1 MVKQH
6 PYKILDSVNYP
17 SDLKNLNIEE
27 LKQLSEEL
35 REEII
40 STISKTGG
48 HLGAGLG
55 VAELTVA
62 LHYVF
67 NTPKDLLVWDIGHQA
82 YPHKVLTGRKDK
94 LHTIRQPGGISG
106 FLKRS
111 ESEYDVFGA
120 GHSSTSISAAL
131 GLAIARDINGSDHDV
146 IAVIGD
152 GSISAGMAYEAMNNA
167 GHLKKKMVVILNDNK
182 MSIAPAVGAMS
193 QYLCRLMSSKPYLS
207 VRSLAKNFLNHMPSP
222 IENFAKKA
230 KKYAK
235 DFTTGGNFFEE
246 MGFHYVGPVDGHDL
260 DQLVP
265 ILENIKEAEGISSP
279 ILLHV
284 ITKKGKGFGSP
295 EECLEG
301 FHAVSKFDLDTK
313 IQIKSKS
320 IRPTYTKVF
329 AESLTKIAVHDESVV
344 GITAAMPSGTGLNI
358 FAERF
363 PDRMFD
369 VGIAEQHAVTFAA
382 GLALDKV
389 KPFVAIYSTFLQRAF
404 DQVVHDVAIQS
415 IPVRFAIDRAGL
427 VGSDGSTHAGS
438 FDIAYLAMLPNF
450 VVIAPS
456 DELELM
462 RAVQTCYMINDR
474 PSAFRFP
481 RGEAACAEI
490 PAEIEPFTIG
500 KGRVVREGK
509 RVAVLSLGTRLEE
522 ALKAAHEIE
531 KQFNIK
537 ITVADA
543 RFAKPIDKQLILNLA
558 EKHEVLITL
567 EEGSIGGF
575 GSHVM
580 QFLSQE
586 GLLDSNNLKFRAM
599 FLPDRFIDH
608 NNVDVMYEEAG
619 LNASKLIKE
628 ITKLLDMKLKNVA

>member
-1 MVKQH
+1 MNKKQQH
-6 PYKILDSVNYP
+6 KILDKINYP
-17 SDLKNLNIEE
+17 SDLKDLSIEE
-27 LKQLSEEL
+27 LKQVSNEL
-35 REEII
+35 REEVI

-55 VAELTVA
+55 VVELSVA
-62 LHYVF
+62 LHHVF
-67 NTPKDLLVWDIGHQA
+67 DTPNDLLVWDIGHQA
-82 YPHKVLTGRKDK
+82 YPHKFLTGRKDK
-94 LHTIRQPGGISG
+94 MHTIRQPGGISG

-131 GLAIARDINGSDHDV
+131 GLAVARDMNSKKHDI

-167 GHLKKKMVVILNDNK
+167 GHSKNRLIVILNDNN

-193 QYLCRLMSSKPYLS
+193 QYLSRLMSSKPYLS
-207 VRSLAKNFLNHMPSP
+207 ARSLAKNILHYMPAP

-246 MGFHYVGPVDGHDL
+246 MGFHYIGPIDGHDL
-260 DQLVP
+260 EQLVP
-265 ILENIKEAEGISSP
+265 MLLNVKDAREISSP

-284 ITKKGKGFGSP
+284 ITEKGKGFDSP

-301 FHAVSKFDLDTK
+301 FHAVTKFDLNTK
-313 IQIKSKS
+313 IQIKPKTTK
-320 IRPTYTKVF
+320 PTYTKVF
-329 AESLTKIAVHDESVV
+329 ANTLINIAVKDDGVV
-344 GITAAMPSGTGLNI
+344 GITAAMPSGTGLNL
-358 FAERF
+358 FADHF

-382 GLALDKV
+382 GLALDNI
-389 KPFVAIYSTFLQRAF
+389 KPFVAIYSTFLQRAY

-427 VGSDGSTHAGS
+427 VGADGATHAGS
-438 FDIAYLAMLPNF
+438 FDITYLATLPNF
-450 VVIAPS
+450 VIMAPS
-456 DELELM
+456 DELELI
-462 RAVQTCYMINDR
+462 RAVHTSYHIQDR

-481 RGEAACAEI
+481 RGEVRSAEI
-490 PAEIEPFTIG
+490 PDSIIPFEIG
-500 KGRVVREGK
+500 KGRIIKEGK

-522 ALKAAHEIE
+522 VLKAYDEILQ
-531 KQFNIK
+531 KFNLK

-543 RFAKPIDKQLILNLA
+543 RFVKPMDQDLIISLAKN
-558 EKHEVLITL
+558 HEVLITI

-580 QFLSQE
+580 QLLSQM
-586 GLLDSNNLKFRAM
+586 GLLDKGALKFRAM
-599 FLPDRFIDH
+599 FLPDCFIEH
-608 NNVDVMYEEAG
+608 NNIDAMYEEAG
-619 LNASKLIKE
+619 LNASQIIKE
-628 ITKLLDMKLKNVA
+628 IVKLLDIELKNVA